1 MGFFPKNELA
11 FLAFLAF
18 SLLKPMQNGFFL
30 LVYLGFLPK
39 KPCSPYIKYSMAFL
53 AFTWLFPRGK
63 SQGKNPFL
71 SITVLPYIQ
80 YTKVPGTGYPG
91 TLVELEEAVSGS

>member
-1 MGFFPKNELA
+1 MTKWESRTEDLGFFPKNEVA

-30 LVYLGFLPK
+30 LGFLPK

-63 SQGKNPFL
+63 SQGK
-71 SITVLPYIQ
+71 SRS
-80 YTKVPGTGYPG
+80 YP
-91 TLVELEEAVSGS
+91 